1 MGAPESVSFQYY
13 RFLLGFRRFDFQK
26 NPKRCKVSKKM
37 KKVGFF
43 EKIARIRKRND
54 TELILKN
61 RAFFKESIFSK
72 LTLSHL
78 EKNAIFSIL
87 GGGDFFGT
95 QNQGFSERELKKRPK
110 KVFSKKV
117 QNSHVAKGGPPNQS
131 HAIDLK
137 ASRKNTV
144 SSSNEL
150 LAVLF

>member
-1 MGAPESVSFQYY
+1 MILLWGPPNQSLFSVIVSCWVFDVLTSKKIQSVAKFQ
-13 RFLLGFRRFDFQK
+13 
-26 NPKRCKVSKKM
+26 KKM

-87 GGGDFFGT
+87 GG
-95 QNQGFSERELKKRPK
+95 
-110 KVFSKKV
+110 
-117 QNSHVAKGGPPNQS
+117 
-131 HAIDLK
+131 
-137 ASRKNTV
+137 
-144 SSSNEL
+144 
-150 LAVLF
+150 